1 MSSSTDNTD
10 KPTNTSTPTT
20 PPQQTPGPPPADLF
34 NCIRRFT
41 DHHIASVLHSLI
53 GLPTMPPPPTSNWIM
68 DEEDAPPR
76 PTSTSTTT
84 AVAPTPTPNTSTS
97 TTEESQ
103 SQQSQ
108 SARGRMVEY
117 SLLGERMFRPEDEEK
132 LALVWKQMRTLHR
145 DFTAPFLGGDV
156 WGTGMMGKRE
166 AKGTAIAP
174 LFWSVGMVGD
184 GKLGLLRR
192 IEGGE
197 ETELDAYN
205 VLAPPSSQVGAGAR
219 GILTTTT
226 SSSTTT
232 STSTPAEEDGKLR
245 VVETVATTRSYTGPD
260 GVTRTTYTLRKR
272 FSDGSEERVEEDR
285 TTGIGAATTGG
296 RRTKN

>member
-166 AKGTAIAP
+166 
-174 LFWSVGMVGD
+174 
-184 GKLGLLRR
+184 LGLLRR